1 MKNVQSIRRSESPC
15 GVNTRARSRRTDYYQ
30 PTPSRAFVLPSLSLS
45 ATPPRR
51 RSCRTQK
58 VFTEHVQTLA
68 KRGKKQV
75 VPEGLYDA
83 LIAVVDLLQKMVRH
97 KGKT

>member
-1 MKNVQSIRRSESPC
+1 M
-15 GVNTRARSRRTDYYQ
+15 
-30 PTPSRAFVLPSLSLS
+30 
-45 ATPPRR
+45 
-51 RSCRTQK
+51 
-58 VFTEHVQTLA
+58 FTEHVQTLA

-97 KGKT
+97 KGQNLMQLFGFLSRDEKGVLNECTCWLAAGEPVLLLL